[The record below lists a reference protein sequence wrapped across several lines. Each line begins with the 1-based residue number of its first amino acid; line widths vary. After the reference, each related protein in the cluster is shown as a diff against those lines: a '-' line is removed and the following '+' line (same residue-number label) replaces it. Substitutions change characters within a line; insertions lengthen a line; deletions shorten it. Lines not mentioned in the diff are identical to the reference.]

1 MTATSVFDQSGRKLR
16 DVVADPDDAEKSVT
30 TSYAYDAHG
39 QVTSVTR
46 EDGSVV
52 RYAYDAVGNVVSERY
67 FASAT
72 AATPEIAITYTYT
85 DSGGRLMSA
94 EQVTGSGET
103 QQSVTTVVFVR
114 RVRAGDA
121 AAAGDGGGGR
131 RADGELP
138 VQRRGLGDVGLVCQG
153 ERAGCGGPGEH
164 GAAHP
169 VVYV

>member
-67 FASAT
+67 FATAA

-85 DSGGRLMSA
+85 GGGRLSA
-94 EQVTGSGET
+94 IHLDEGSTSTTSPTSNSRLIRSYEL
-103 QQSVTTVVFVR
+103 QQR
-114 RVRAGDA
+114 PYR
-121 AAAGDGGGGR
+121 
-131 RADGELP
+131 
-138 VQRRGLGDVGLVCQG
+138 LV
-153 ERAGCGGPGEH
+153 
-164 GAAHP
+164 
-169 VVYV
+169 

>member
-1 MTATSVFDQSGRKLR
+1 MTSANGVTATSVFDQSVRKLR

-67 FASAT
+67 FATAA

-85 DSGGRLMSA
+85 DGAGRLSA
-94 EQVTGSGET
+94 IHLDEGSTSTTSPTSNSRLIRSYEL
-103 QQSVTTVVFVR
+103 QQR
-114 RVRAGDA
+114 PYR
-121 AAAGDGGGGR
+121 
-131 RADGELP
+131 
-138 VQRRGLGDVGLVCQG
+138 LV
-153 ERAGCGGPGEH
+153 
-164 GAAHP
+164 
-169 VVYV
+169 